1 MHKRIQDTKQY
12 MIQLTDNQLELTT
25 KRTIMENEQMTAEVA
40 YQSHQTSA
48 VIAQN
53 KDLDGRIA
61 ELRRALNLS
70 RETENELAKR
80 NMVYQSTIKQLVCP
94 MPSSTCCSRQCC
106 THDSVQNLCKTCLA
120 MRSYWLTNPLM
131 RLLLPVCF
139 QQFHGFPAQ
148 RLAKSLRLLLLACT
162 LCNLN
167 CSVNN
172 TACLSPYDVDALPT
186 ACFLELNLYGH
197 GHLLDHLL

>member
-61 ELRRALNLS
+61 QLRRALNLS

-80 NMVYQSTIKQLVCP
+80 NMVYQSTIKQLVWLT
-94 MPSSTCCSRQCC
+94 PSSTC
-106 THDSVQNLCKTCLA
+106 
-120 MRSYWLTNPLM
+120 
-131 RLLLPVCF
+131 
-139 QQFHGFPAQ
+139 
-148 RLAKSLRLLLLACT
+148 
-162 LCNLN
+162 
-167 CSVNN
+167 
-172 TACLSPYDVDALPT
+172 
-186 ACFLELNLYGH
+186 
-197 GHLLDHLL
+197 

>member
-53 KDLDGRIA
+53 KVLDGRIA
-61 ELRRALNLS
+61 ELRRALALS

-80 NMVYQSTIKQLVCP
+80 NTVYQSTIKQLVCFQP
-94 MPSSTCCSRQCC
+94 RLSTFRGLKLQFTAFNQLQTRDALEMLCC
-106 THDSVQNLCKTCLA
+106 TGGPFAAD
-120 MRSYWLTNPLM
+120 
-131 RLLLPVCF
+131 
-139 QQFHGFPAQ
+139 
-148 RLAKSLRLLLLACT
+148 KS
-162 LCNLN
+162 
-167 CSVNN
+167 CSVFR
-172 TACLSPYDVDALPT
+172 VDSDRNESLT
-186 ACFLELNLYGH
+186 FLNILFISVRGH
-197 GHLLDHLL
+197 THHL